1 MPLVILQQTNKK
13 NWLIEET
20 RSKTFMTRSNSATF
34 SWLASFVSLRIC
46 EEYYITCDESNKANR
61 IIIVSF
67 WKKKRN
73 EMKSIRGWSA
83 LFREQKYRKIVPVR
97 HDTRTLLPC
106 CSLYLYWITLMSH
119 EPQPNIY
126 PMIIL
131 KILFLFVLI

>member
-67 WKKKRN
+67 WKKK
-73 EMKSIRGWSA
+73 EMKWKVYGV
-83 LFREQKYRKIVPVR
+83 EV
-97 HDTRTLLPC
+97 
-106 CSLYLYWITLMSH
+106 
-119 EPQPNIY
+119 
-126 PMIIL
+126 
-131 KILFLFVLI
+131 LFLESKNTGKSYLFDMIPEPFFRVVPSICIE